1 MLDLYDYPIV
11 VEIPVAWGEMDSFQH
26 VNNATYFRYFESA
39 RVKYVEAINIE
50 KFMHNTGMGP
60 ILAGTSAKFL
70 APLKYPD
77 TISVGIK
84 SLKLESGRILQEYG
98 VWSHETSRLVA
109 KGESMM
115 VFFDYKKG
123 RPCDI
128 PEALRENM
136 LKLEPYLAETQKA
149 SEKSPEKVS

>member
-1 MLDLYDYPIV
+1 MLDLYDYPVV
-11 VEIPVAWGEMDSFQH
+11 VELPVAWGEMDTFQH
-26 VNNATYFRYFESA
+26 VNNAVYFRYFESA
-39 RVKYVEAINIE
+39 RVKYVESVNIE
-50 KFMHNTGMGP
+50 KFMKTGMGP
-60 ILAGTSAKFL
+60 ILSSTSAKFF

-84 SLKLESGRILQEYG
+84 SVKLESGRILQEYG

-115 VFFDYKKG
+115 VFFDYKTG

-128 PEALRENM
+128 PAELRENM
-136 LKLEPYLAETQKA
+136 LKLEPYLADDVKAKET
-149 SEKSPEKVS
+149 V

>member
-1 MLDLYDYPIV
+1 M
-11 VEIPVAWGEMDSFQH
+11 
-26 VNNATYFRYFESA
+26 
-39 RVKYVEAINIE
+39 KYVEAIKIE
-50 KFMHNTGMGP
+50 EYMAKTGMGP
-60 ILAGTSAKFL
+60 ILGSTSAKFL

-84 SLKLESGRILQEYG
+84 SVKLDSGRIVQEYG

-109 KGESMM
+109 KGESTM

-128 PEALRENM
+128 PEGLRENI
-136 LKLEPYLAETQKA
+136 LKLEPYLADTTKAKETA
-149 SEKSPEKVS
+149 

>member
-11 VEIPVAWGEMDSFQH
+11 VEIPVAWGEMDYFHH
-26 VNNATYFRYFESA
+26 VNNTVYFRYFESA
-39 RVKYVEAINIE
+39 RVKYVEAIKIE
-50 KFMHNTGMGP
+50 EYMAKTGMGP
-60 ILAGTSAKFL
+60 ILGSTSAKFL

-77 TISVGIK
+77 TISIGIK
-84 SLKLESGRILQEYG
+84 SVKLDSGRIVQEYG

-109 KGESMM
+109 KGESTM

-128 PEALRENM
+128 PEGLRENI
-136 LKLEPYLAETQKA
+136 LKLEPYLAETN
-149 SEKSPEKVS
+149 KSTETA